1 MTKIQQPKRK
11 AGEAIEKEFVA
22 KFIVLKSGAI
32 VNKTKLEEG
41 ILDGQACSNEA
52 IGIAINKTMKE
63 EIKQYTLQVGEIFTE
78 QKAGELKEYLE
89 QKDKDHIA
97 VIDRLLDNLLAIRT
111 SLEGLI
117 KSLNKLK

>member
-1 MTKIQQPKRK
+1 
-11 AGEAIEKEFVA
+11 
-22 KFIVLKSGAI
+22 
-32 VNKTKLEEG
+32 
-41 ILDGQACSNEA
+41 
-52 IGIAINKTMKE
+52 MKE

-117 KSLNKLK
+117 KSLNKLIEQ